1 MSNIL
6 EFKKPKGETVD
17 GFTLNCIRE
26 NAGSPFLLTGLTED
40 EDVLVPVGDCMPA
53 EEYLLSLTDARAAEA
68 ARVAVGVASALRYAD
83 RHMLL
88 WEGIIL
94 NTTYIYIE
102 SKTLEVKLIAL
113 PFRTPDVYRS
123 SPAKLLSEIMSY
135 GFSVNP
141 GANRNATDVLMANI
155 AFMNELE
162 AGCAPDKQLKAILE
176 SAYCEQLE
184 SLCESPKEAAAEPTG
199 HPDIKSAIIAFF
211 TGYNDF

>member
-26 NAGSPFLLTGLTED
+26 NVESPFLLTGLTED

-53 EEYLLSLTDARAAEA
+53 DGYLLSLTDTRAAEA
-68 ARVAVGVASALRYAD
+68 ARVAVWVASALRYAD

-88 WEGIIL
+88 LEGIIL
-94 NTTYIYIE
+94 NVKYVYIE

-113 PFRTPDVYRS
+113 PFRTPGVQQS
-123 SPAKLLSEIMSY
+123 SPAKLLAEIMSY

-184 SLCESPKEAAAEPTG
+184 SLYESPKEAAAEPTG